1 MKLHGVV
8 RTLGVAAGLAVLAA
22 AAAATA
28 FCVAFRAERPAAVVT
43 VPDWTGKPRT
53 EAADEAKALGLGF
66 EVSESRH
73 DPGVAAARV
82 IQQDPVPGAIVR
94 RGRTV
99 RAVVSLGGETIA
111 VPDVVG
117 HPSRQAEAE
126 IRGTGLVPGF
136 ESRIP
141 DAQAPEGTVIAQ
153 SPPAGALSVAG
164 ERVSRLVSLGPRSSR
179 WVMPDL
185 TGRPL
190 RDVQDWVTLC
200 GFRVGPVRRLPA
212 DGRAPGSVIGQLPR
226 AGSPVARRDVVELT
240 VAR

>member
-1 MKLHGVV
+1 MTPRRVLRVV
-8 RTLGVAAGLAVLAA
+8 GWTFGAAALAT

-28 FCVAFRAERPAAVVT
+28 FCVAFRAERPAGVVT

-53 EAADEAKALGLGF
+53 EAAEEAKALGLGF
-66 EVSESRH
+66 EVAESRH
-73 DPGVAAARV
+73 DPGLAADHV
-82 IQQDPVPGAIVR
+82 IQQEPVPGAIVR

-99 RAVVSLGGETIA
+99 RAVVSLGGEMIA

-126 IRGTGLVPGF
+126 IRRAGLVPGI

-141 DAQAPEGTVIAQ
+141 DASAPDGAVIAQ
-153 SPPAGALSVAG
+153 APPAGALSVAG
-164 ERVSRLVSLGPRSSR
+164 ERVGRLVSEGPPTFR

-190 RDVQDWVTLC
+190 RDVRDWITLC
-200 GFRVGPVRRLPA
+200 GFRAGPVRRLPGE
-212 DGRAPGSVIGQLPR
+212 GRPPGSVIGQLPR
-226 AGSPVARRDVVELT
+226 AGSPVARRDVIELT